1 MTLYNVNQLPVGDT
15 REVSAMSIKRAFVI
29 AVVIANLSC
38 QSSSTSKE
46 EAAPPAAEGGNWS
59 GQMQNM
65 ATDVKKLLPFVYD
78 RDAFQDPKNRQT
90 ISGYLKSFAQAAH
103 HIKPETGKKFIGDDL
118 LLNYSLASLTDDLN
132 RASHSFDLGQLEYS
146 RSVAKAS
153 LSHCFQCHSVTQAG
167 SSATWDLDQ
176 LQSLN
181 LAPLEKADLL
191 VATRKYDKALT
202 YMESLLNSPDFLKN
216 YAFDFESLLRRYL
229 ALIIR
234 VENAPRRASNALNKI
249 LDRGDTPHYIVEQA
263 EGWRQSLKAWQKE
276 KKQPVKNA
284 KSMFDQV
291 EKHFKKAEGIQHY
304 EKDHAGDV
312 EYLRATAQLHD
323 GMKFLKSPADQA
335 HALYLLG
342 RAYEVLDELGS
353 WNLHE
358 TYYEAC
364 IDRDPKTAIAK
375 RCYSRLEASLYMGYS
390 GSSGT
395 HLPNEERER
404 LKRLKEKL
412 Q

>member
-1 MTLYNVNQLPVGDT
+1 MMAKWALIAAISLIF
-15 REVSAMSIKRAFVI
+15 MSCHSPEKKDA
-29 AVVIANLSC
+29 
-38 QSSSTSKE
+38 TSDN
-46 EAAPPAAEGGNWS
+46 GNWT
-59 GQMQNM
+59 GQMENM
-65 ATDVKKLLPFVYD
+65 AQDVKKLLPFLYD
-78 RDAFQDPKNRQT
+78 RDAYQDPKNRET
-90 ISGYLKSFAQAAH
+90 VSHALKNFAQAAH
-103 HIKPETGKKFIGDDL
+103 HVQPETGKKILGDDPL
-118 LLNYSLASLTDDLN
+118 IEYSLSSLTEELN
-132 RASHSFDLGQLEYS
+132 RASHSYDMGQYEYS

-153 LSHCFQCHSVTQAG
+153 LSYCFQCHTVTQTG
-167 SSATWDLDQ
+167 SSAAKWDLDQ
-176 LQSLN
+176 VQNLN
-181 LAPLEKADLL
+181 LQPLEKADLL

-202 YMESLLNSPDFLKN
+202 YMEGLLSSPDFLKN

-234 VENAPRRASNALNKI
+234 VENAPRRALKELDKI
-249 LDRGDTPHYIVEQA
+249 MGHNDTPHYILEQA

-276 KKQPVKNA
+276 KKHPIRTTKDLFA
-284 KSMFDQV
+284 QV
-291 EKHFKKAEGIQHY
+291 EKHFKKAESIQHY

-312 EYLRATAQLHD
+312 EYLRATAQLHE
-323 GMKFLKSPADQA
+323 GMKLLKTPEDQA

-364 IDRDPKTAIAK
+364 IDKDPKSAMAK

-404 LKRLKEKL
+404 LKRLKDKM

>member
-1 MTLYNVNQLPVGDT
+1 MRYFTIVVVCLSFISCKSGEKKDASNAPNGDNFSG
-15 REVSAMSIKRAFVI
+15 EM
-29 AVVIANLSC
+29 
-38 QSSSTSKE
+38 QS
-46 EAAPPAAEGGNWS
+46 
-59 GQMQNM
+59 M
-65 ATDVKKLLPFVYD
+65 AQDVKRLLPYLYD
-78 RDAFQDPKNRQT
+78 REAFHDPKNSET
-90 ISGYLKSFAQAAH
+90 IHQSLKQFSQVAK
-103 HIKPETGKKFIGDDL
+103 HIKPEAGKKFLGDDL
-118 LLNYSLASLTDDLN
+118 LLEYSLNSLTADLN
-132 RASHSFDLGQLEYS
+132 RALQSFEMGQVEYS

-153 LSHCFQCHSVTQAG
+153 LNYCFQCHSVTQVG
-167 SSATWDLDQ
+167 SSAQWDVDK

-191 VATRKYDKALT
+191 VATRKYDKALS
-202 YMESLLNSPDFLKN
+202 YMESLLSSPDFLKN

-234 VENAPRRASNALNKI
+234 VENAPKRALVELNKI
-249 LDRGDTPHYIVEQA
+249 LDRGDTPHYIAEQA
-263 EGWRQSLKAWQKE
+263 DGWRQSLKAWGKE
-276 KKQPVKNA
+276 KKQPIKTSKA
-284 KSMFDQV
+284 LFTEV
-291 EKHFKKAEGIQHY
+291 EKRFKKAEGIQHY

-312 EYLRATAQLHD
+312 EYLRATADLHE
-323 GMKFLKSPADQA
+323 GLKILKSPADEA

-364 IDRDPKTAIAK
+364 IDKDPKDAMAK

-395 HLPNEERER
+395 HLPAEERDR
-404 LKRLKEKL
+404 LKRLKEKI

>member
-1 MTLYNVNQLPVGDT
+1 
-15 REVSAMSIKRAFVI
+15 
-29 AVVIANLSC
+29 
-38 QSSSTSKE
+38 
-46 EAAPPAAEGGNWS
+46 
-59 GQMQNM
+59 MQNL
-65 ATDVKKLLPFVYD
+65 AQDVKTLLPFLYD
-78 RDAFQDPKNRQT
+78 RDAFHDPKNRET
-90 ISGYLKSFAQAAH
+90 IRKSLKQFSQAAN
-103 HIKPETGKKFIGDDL
+103 HIKPEAGKKFIGDNL
-118 LLNYSLASLTDDLN
+118 FLEHSLGSLSADLN
-132 RASHSFDLGQLEYS
+132 RAVQSFDSGQYEYS
-146 RSVAKAS
+146 RSVAKSS
-153 LSHCFQCHSVTQAG
+153 LNYCFQCHSVTQAG
-167 SSATWDLDQ
+167 GAAPWDVDK

-202 YMESLLNSPDFLKN
+202 YMESQLNSPEFIKN
-216 YAFDFESLLRRYL
+216 YAFDFQSLLRRYM

-234 VENAPRRASNALNKI
+234 VENAPNRALTELNKI
-249 LDRGDTPHYIVEQA
+249 LDRGDTPHYIAEQA
-263 EGWRQSLKAWQKE
+263 DGWRQSLKAWGKE
-276 KKQPVKNA
+276 KKPVVSSPKA
-284 KSMFDQV
+284 LFDQV
-291 EKHFKKAEGIQHY
+291 EKRFKKAEGIQHF

-312 EYLRATAQLHD
+312 EYLRATAQLHE
-323 GMKFLKSPADQA
+323 GMKILKTNADKA

-364 IDRDPKTAIAK
+364 IETDPKSPMAK

-404 LKRLKEKL
+404 LKRLKDKI
-412 Q
+412 